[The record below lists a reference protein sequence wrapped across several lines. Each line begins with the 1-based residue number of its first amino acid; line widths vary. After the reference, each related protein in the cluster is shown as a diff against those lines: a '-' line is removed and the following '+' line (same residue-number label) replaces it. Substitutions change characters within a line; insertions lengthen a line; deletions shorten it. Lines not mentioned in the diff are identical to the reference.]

1 MIRFQN
7 ISLRMGDRQILD
19 QYNLRISAGEK
30 VVLTAP
36 SGSGKTSLL
45 RLIMGFVD
53 PDQGHILFGSSEV
66 KAGNMQKIRSQIG
79 YLSQDIDFPN
89 GKAGDVFDEIFRY
102 LPGRH
107 ALYSTEV
114 LHEKLRLVSLPP
126 EILQKNTAD
135 ISGEDRQKLGWA
147 LIMLLDRPVLLLD
160 EPTSALSKKQKQFFV
175 DYICSSGK
183 TVICASH
190 DPEWQQNGMRII
202 ADFRHEDLPH
212 SRMLA

>member
-1 MIRFQN
+1 
-7 ISLRMGDRQILD
+7 MGDRQILD
-19 QYNLRISAGEK
+19 QYNLRISTGEK

-53 PDQGHILFGSSEV
+53 PDGGHIRFGNSEV
-66 KAGNMQKIRSQIG
+66 KAGNMQKIRSQVG

-89 GKAGDVFDEIFRY
+89 GKAGPVFDEIFRD
-102 LPGRH
+102 LPDRH
-107 ALYSTEV
+107 PLYSAEV
-114 LHEKLRLVSLPP
+114 LREKLCLVSLPL

-175 DYICSSGK
+175 DYIRSSGK

-212 SRMLA
+212 GKMLV